1 MGCTFASG
9 VATVTGTF
17 CKVVLFPTGVG
28 ATMASASG
36 DCPFSTRH
44 GVSRSPATHCWVG
57 SWGWH
62 TLGDCATVA
71 GMTNQ
76 ERDALLVAMKSL
88 PNDQRQALVMRD
100 VMNLDYPEIAEVLEI
115 DGDSV
120 RSLVTQARVVVADAV
135 PTE

>member
-1 MGCTFASG
+1 MVCHAPLRPIVGLG
-9 VATVTGTF
+9 RGGGT
-17 CKVVLFPTGVG
+17 
-28 ATMASASG
+28 
-36 DCPFSTRH
+36 R
-44 GVSRSPATHCWVG
+44 
-57 SWGWH
+57 
-62 TLGDCATVA
+62 LGDCATVA

-115 DGDSV
+115 DADSV